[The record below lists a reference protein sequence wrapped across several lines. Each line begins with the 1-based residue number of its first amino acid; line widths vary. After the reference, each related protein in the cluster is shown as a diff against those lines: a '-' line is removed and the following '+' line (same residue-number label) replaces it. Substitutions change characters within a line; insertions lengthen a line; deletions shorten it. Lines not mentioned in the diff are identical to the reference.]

1 MSEKNKAAISEEL
14 VTNANNNNALLIANQ
29 RKEMLKAFESVDD
42 AELIEL
48 TSNILKLEAG
58 EIWNGVVLNE
68 KQTMKS
74 TDEDGK
80 DYEGYVG
87 YNSAME
93 KTILSDAVVI
103 GAMDDHFSKFPSA
116 QHCLVRVSC
125 KGMKKSAK
133 DSKKEYRDLTVRIAL
148 PQQA

>member
-1 MSEKNKAAISEEL
+1 MSKAEKSATSEEV
-14 VTNANNNNALLIANQ
+14 VTSAQNNNGLTLANQ
-29 RKEMLKAFESVDD
+29 RKAMLQAFETVDD
-42 AELIEL
+42 SELIEL

-58 EIWNGVVLNE
+58 EVWNGVVLNE

-80 DYEGYVG
+80 DYDGYVG
-87 YNSAME
+87 YNAAME
-93 KTILSDAVVI
+93 KTILSDAVII
-103 GAMDDHFSKFPSA
+103 GAMDDNFSKYPNL

-133 DSKKEYRDLTVRIAL
+133 DSKKEYRDLTVRIAA

>member
-1 MSEKNKAAISEEL
+1 MLKEKKAATSEDL
-14 VTNANNNNALLIANQ
+14 VTSAQQNNGLALVNQ

-116 QHCLVRVSC
+116 QHCLVRV
-125 KGMKKSAK
+125 
-133 DSKKEYRDLTVRIAL
+133 
-148 PQQA
+148 